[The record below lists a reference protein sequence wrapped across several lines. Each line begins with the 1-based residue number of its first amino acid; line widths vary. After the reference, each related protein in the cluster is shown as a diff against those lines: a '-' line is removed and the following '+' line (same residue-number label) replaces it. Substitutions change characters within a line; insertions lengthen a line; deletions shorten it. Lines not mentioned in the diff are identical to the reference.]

1 MGTSLI
7 FLLCSFLLTLS
18 IYIYIYIYLS
28 VCVDVGLG
36 GMNGRTIALDQ
47 VCGKE
52 QEVGRSYLSV
62 AVMMTRPQQIL
73 R

>member
-1 MGTSLI
+1 MF
-7 FLLCSFLLTLS
+7 FLAYTF
-18 IYIYIYIYLS
+18 YIYIYLS

-36 GMNGRTIALDQ
+36 GMYGRTIALDQ

-62 AVMMTRPQQIL
+62 AVMMTRPQRIL